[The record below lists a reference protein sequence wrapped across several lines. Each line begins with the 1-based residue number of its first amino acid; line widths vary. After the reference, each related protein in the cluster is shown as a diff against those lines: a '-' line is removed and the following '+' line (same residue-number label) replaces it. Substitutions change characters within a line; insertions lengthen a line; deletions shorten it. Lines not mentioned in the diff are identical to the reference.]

1 MKILY
6 FSTRTCAPCAQFK
19 PIVSSVCSLMGI
31 QLEVMD
37 AIERQDLASQY
48 NIVSVP
54 TLIIMDGSGNV
65 VSRQTGAIPKAQ
77 LQALLSNYT
86 QN

>member
-19 PIVSSVCSLMGI
+19 PIVSSVSSLLGI
-31 QLEVMD
+31 QLEMLD
-37 AIERQDLASQY
+37 AIENSAMAEQY
-48 NIVSVP
+48 SVTSVP
-54 TLIIMDGSGNV
+54 TLIIQDGAGNV
-65 VSRQTGAIPKAQ
+65 VARQTGAIPKPQ
-77 LQALLSNYT
+77 LQALLSKYT

>member
-1 MKILY
+1 MRILY

-31 QLEVMD
+31 QLEMLD

-48 NIVSVP
+48 NVVSVP
-54 TLIIMDGSGNV
+54 TLIIMNGSGAV
-65 VSRQTGAIPKAQ
+65 VGRQTGAMPKTQ
-77 LQALLSNYT
+77 LQEMLTRY
-86 QN
+86 QK